1 MTSQGNGCT
10 TCGELARVE
19 QWLANIDERI
29 RLVSGQVSDVRVA
42 VEAVRVESLPEIA
55 TQVAL
60 LDARTTTC
68 PEVRERVA
76 AIASRSSL
84 GRDVGV
90 LLVALFSAAAAWA
103 GVLLG
108 R

>member
-10 TCGELARVE
+10 TCGELAQVE
-19 QWLANIDERI
+19 QWLARIDERI
-29 RLVSGQVSDVRVA
+29 RSVSSQVSDVQVA
-42 VEAVRVESLPEIA
+42 VEAVRVEALPEIA
-55 TQVAL
+55 TRVAI
-60 LDARTTTC
+60 LDARTITC

-76 AIASRSSL
+76 AITSRSSL

-103 GVLLG
+103 SVLLG